1 MSDIRQSEAVASFND
16 FESQITNSIELFAP
30 KMFQAGEVG
39 TDAAKAVET
48 LRKNYL
54 ELLANNGP
62 GVEYSVGGYR
72 VPAASGRSG
81 AFSVE
86 EIGAKIKEF
95 DKMVLGSAVKGDFLR
110 ELEAGRGVASYFNF
124 VKGNTALTTVGE
136 DGSIEQMKVDDMLEL
151 EDKEKLASFMRT
163 HISTLNSFEDAEDK
177 KADRARDQYNEA
189 VLDQALQSAFT
200 VEKTADG
207 KEIVRG
213 NPDALRL
220 NYLNAV
226 NDQSG
231 LVRLE
236 TIESLQS
243 LMETVGTGDIAD
255 PQIISGTKLAIL
267 NREINSV
274 PNLPDSG
281 LGDKARGEMVQLI
294 RQINNG
300 QHWSNSQRYT
310 TSLQLGKAA
319 LAPEAATGFTLFS
332 DPSKESAADYA
343 EFQERLMND
352 IIAAEQAGTLPVD
365 INAMPGKDEF
375 DIQSRAREIIKEI
388 KERRAA
394 GDIDPEIQAL
404 NEQIKA
410 QNDILNNPD
419 AGDAEA
425 KKARDELKRL
435 MDEKTRIQSRNQFTG
450 AR

>member
-1 MSDIRQSEAVASFND
+1 
-16 FESQITNSIELFAP
+16 
-30 KMFQAGEVG
+30 
-39 TDAAKAVET
+39 
-48 LRKNYL
+48 
-54 ELLANNGP
+54 
-62 GVEYSVGGYR
+62 
-72 VPAASGRSG
+72 
-81 AFSVE
+81 
-86 EIGAKIKEF
+86 
-95 DKMVLGSAVKGDFLR
+95 
-110 ELEAGRGVASYFNF
+110 
-124 VKGNTALTTVGE
+124 
-136 DGSIEQMKVDDMLEL
+136 
-151 EDKEKLASFMRT
+151 
-163 HISTLNSFEDAEDK
+163 
-177 KADRARDQYNEA
+177 
-189 VLDQALQSAFT
+189 
-200 VEKTADG
+200 
-207 KEIVRG
+207 
-213 NPDALRL
+213 
-220 NYLNAV
+220 
-226 NDQSG
+226 
-231 LVRLE
+231 
-236 TIESLQS
+236 
-243 LMETVGTGDIAD
+243 
-255 PQIISGTKLAIL
+255 
-267 NREINSV
+267 
-274 PNLPDSG
+274 
-281 LGDKARGEMVQLI
+281 MVQLI